1 MVTNLDTFG
10 HFFTLCV
17 PKNDFWRIQYFWINL
32 TLTFVSLRPL
42 KPQIYKIER
51 KIRQQFA
58 VYNVSKRLRQLMEE
72 VVQRASVTAASKL
85 CRPGSS

>member
-58 VYNVSKRLRQLMEE
+58 VYNVSKVKTNRVFCDLSNENKIL
-72 VVQRASVTAASKL
+72 
-85 CRPGSS
+85 